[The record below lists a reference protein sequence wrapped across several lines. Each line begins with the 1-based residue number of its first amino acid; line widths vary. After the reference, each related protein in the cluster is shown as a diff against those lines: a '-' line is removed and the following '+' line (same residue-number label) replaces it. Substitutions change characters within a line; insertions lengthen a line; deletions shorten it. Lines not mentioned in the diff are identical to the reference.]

1 MTQSVHNRVPDC
13 QENENSL
20 IRKASMDAGLRQRTS
35 HFDEGEVADD
45 DEYLD
50 EDDSEGMAK
59 TMTLRYH
66 LLKALENQEDVR
78 RKATVGNPS
87 VDLEIMHS
95 PKYDNDVAHACN
107 IVLN

>member
-35 HFDEGEVADD
+35 HFDEGELADD

-50 EDDSEGMAK
+50 EDVSDGMTK

-66 LLKALENQEDVR
+66 LLTALVESRKRSSKTTGR
-78 RKATVGNPS
+78 RTMSRFRNNP
-87 VDLEIMHS
+87 
-95 PKYDNDVAHACN
+95 
-107 IVLN
+107 